1 MRLSELMEKNDQKKL
16 QLLHYLDQH
25 PNQRLRNSEL
35 QHKLDISY
43 YLFKRRTK
51 EIADDIDTF
60 QLSGLFDIEVTDT
73 TTTLHKNHNTNIFVF
88 LNHYLERSYQIKI
101 LMLLVMQRQNFDLYD
116 FAEAHYVSYTFM
128 YKRFTALRQTLQ
140 KWGINLNN
148 NSELTGD
155 ELAIRLLLA
164 ELIII
169 THVGEETFDN
179 EIRTAL
185 HELLELID
193 TPVIAPSMSQL
204 IETKAYLLASLLR
217 FQQGYFV
224 ATSPEV
230 AKLIS
235 KIRQQALEER
245 SKVIAIF
252 QTHFPADEQAINNEC
267 DYLGTFLAIVGII
280 SAPAV
285 IFPDEVTQRSSDFIR
300 GFEERFGV
308 TLTLEAK
315 QNITYEVD
323 KCWIDVVAFPLRSG
337 FFEYHTEI
345 AYFART
351 FPEFFEYC
359 QTYVQQQEAALDDQQ
374 AQFIFYRCLLTL
386 VANVPLSSVLE
397 PLYVCVDFTL
407 GEAYN
412 TIIERGIKR
421 FSMLNV
427 KVTNEVQPKT
437 RLIIT
442 DLVNA
447 YRHTD
452 IPKVIWLS
460 PPRAEDWE
468 HLISELLAFR
478 LVPNGV

>member
-1 MRLSELMEKNDQKKL
+1 
-16 QLLHYLDQH
+16 
-25 PNQRLRNSEL
+25 
-35 QHKLDISY
+35 
-43 YLFKRRTK
+43 
-51 EIADDIDTF
+51 
-60 QLSGLFDIEVTDT
+60 
-73 TTTLHKNHNTNIFVF
+73 
-88 LNHYLERSYQIKI
+88 
-101 LMLLVMQRQNFDLYD
+101 
-116 FAEAHYVSYTFM
+116 
-128 YKRFTALRQTLQ
+128 
-140 KWGINLNN
+140 
-148 NSELTGD
+148 
-155 ELAIRLLLA
+155 
-164 ELIII
+164 
-169 THVGEETFDN
+169 
-179 EIRTAL
+179 
-185 HELLELID
+185 
-193 TPVIAPSMSQL
+193 
-204 IETKAYLLASLLR
+204 
-217 FQQGYFV
+217 
-224 ATSPEV
+224 
-230 AKLIS
+230 
-235 KIRQQALEER
+235 
-245 SKVIAIF
+245 KVIAFF
-252 QTHFPADEQAINNEC
+252 QTHFPADEQAISNEC

-323 KCWIDVVAFPLRSG
+323 KCWIDSVAFPLRSG

-407 GEAYN
+407 GEAYI

-460 PPRAEDWE
+460 PP
-468 HLISELLAFR
+468 
-478 LVPNGV
+478 